1 MELIDFRNQKFG
13 EIPKQD
19 NPAYDVHEC
28 LLLCKAQDDQTGL
41 YVICKIEE
49 NQKDKD
55 EICQLGLFWD
65 IDIALIFATNF
76 PSKTIIKPVEGEKR
90 WSNLL
95 NHEFP
100 LL

>member
-1 MELIDFRNQKFG
+1 
-13 EIPKQD
+13 
-19 NPAYDVHEC
+19 
-28 LLLCKAQDDQTGL
+28 
-41 YVICKIEE
+41 
-49 NQKDKD
+49 
-55 EICQLGLFWD
+55 LFWD